1 MSLDCFDCTVSSPK
15 MQLLIF
21 ESIGMSELILIG
33 IVALIIF
40 GPRKLPQMARKA
52 GKTMNDLRKVTN
64 EFKDTWRKEV
74 DLSELQEGE
83 PEKKTLQSPQ
93 NLELNEKEIIEMP
106 SVSSASV
113 EMVDLHR
120 KPENKGEN
128 DISITEKNDEDESQ
142 TGISTGGKGEWF

>member
-1 MSLDCFDCTVSSPK
+1 

-93 NLELNEKEIIEMP
+93 NSELNEKEIIEMP

>member
-1 MSLDCFDCTVSSPK
+1 

-93 NLELNEKEIIEMP
+93 NSELNEKEIIEMP

-142 TGISTGGKGEWF
+142 TGISTGGKGQWF